1 MTVLCEYG
9 IISRKKKASCELK
22 ILRDGGPTHVPPTAR
37 LYVDFG
43 LIFSAFPIC
52 SPIFQEHHKVIQTP
66 QHVITLRYLFYND
79 MEVMLTLLPQ
89 DYTKK
94 GAYLCI

>member
-1 MTVLCEYG
+1 MTVLCDYG
-9 IISRKKKASCELK
+9 IISRKTASCELK
-22 ILRDGGPTHVPPTAR
+22 IIRDGGPTHVPPTAR
-37 LYVDFG
+37 LYVGFR
-43 LIFSAFPIC
+43 LIFSAFPIS

-66 QHVITLRYLFYND
+66 QHVITLGYLFYND